1 MDSSS
6 SSSSSSKVE
15 VVLKH
20 AVVIPHPLQGHIT
33 PALHLS
39 HHLSHH
45 HIFITFLLPQH
56 LLSRIPH
63 PPNPNLRIVGVS
75 DSLPAQH
82 PRNQTFLHGY
92 ELAMAMEASVEE
104 LLSSLTHVE
113 EQEQEEKQRLVH
125 GGTSCFCCC
134 LQLMEE
140 DEEEERHWN
149 WMQAISYGPGFGSN
163 RTERLCHGL
172 TVYSVPK
179 RTNGLVW
186 FGF

>member
-1 MDSSS
+1 MD
-6 SSSSSSKVE
+6 SSSSKVE

-56 LLSRIPH
+56 LLSRIPN
-63 PPNPNLRIVGVS
+63 PPNPNLRILGVS

-104 LLSSLTHVE
+104 LLSSLTHV
-113 EQEQEEKQRLVH
+113 QEQEERWPPPPDFIISDAFIVWAHDLALKYAIPSVAFVTTNATAMLLMASISKL
-125 GGTSCFCCC
+125 T
-134 LQLMEE
+134 QLS
-140 DEEEERHWN
+140 
-149 WMQAISYGPGFGSN
+149 ILPIKGSY
-163 RTERLCHGL
+163 
-172 TVYSVPK
+172 
-179 RTNGLVW
+179 
-186 FGF
+186 